1 MPWHDALLISD
12 YGKGVCTPRLLR
24 AAIDAANLVG
34 IPVIVDPSRSCPL
47 EHYQHVTLIKPNRV
61 ETELA
66 TGMLDRTSRT
76 KHWPR
81 AGKLCEQI
89 GSPRWCWSRSIAT
102 A

>member
-24 AAIDAANLVG
+24 AAIEAANRARHSG
-34 IPVIVDPSRSCPL
+34 DRRPEPACPL
-47 EHYQHVTLIKPNRV
+47 EHYRGVTLIKPNRV

-66 TGMLDRTSRT
+66 TGSQDRQ
-76 KHWPR
+76 
-81 AGKLCEQI
+81 AGRRPGGRPTTVRDAGRQAW
-89 GSPRWCWSRSIAT
+89 RWSRSIAT